1 MENHFDACVDPLY
14 QGMMILML
22 CKIRVEDETTQVFVL
37 NEVQHILPWT
47 EGERNEICR
56 VHDEYKNGKWCED
69 HV

>member
-1 MENHFDACVDPLY
+1 
-14 QGMMILML
+14 MMILML